1 MTENKDIYCDSEDID
16 VEKVTE
22 LELVFRMIGE
32 KPYYEIKYKKVGEN
46 FYHVGYSSYN
56 VKNVLIWK
64 KAYFE
69 LVETKPTNADR
80 IRNMTDEELADT
92 IFESCT
98 EYMRLDECRCPDN
111 SSINEQKKVCRKCVL
126 EWLRSESEEGKN
138 A

>member
-1 MTENKDIYCDSEDID
+1 MAENENLCFDDKDIEI
-16 VEKVTE
+16 EKVTE

-64 KAYFE
+64 KTYFE

-80 IRNMTDEELADT
+80 IRNMTDEELAEILSSYCVDKSLFNKCNLKY
-92 IFESCT
+92 ILS
-98 EYMRLDECRCPDN
+98 DENVC
-111 SSINEQKKVCRKCVL
+111 KKCYL
-126 EWLRSESEEGKN
+126 EWLKSESEVGKN

>member
-1 MTENKDIYCDSEDID
+1 MTENKNICCDSEDID

-80 IRNMTDEELADT
+80 IRSMTDEELADT

-98 EYMRLDECRCPDN
+98 EYMGLDECKYPDCN
-111 SSINEQKKVCRKCVL
+111 INEQKKVCRKCVL
-126 EWLRSESEEGKN
+126 EWLKSESEVGKN